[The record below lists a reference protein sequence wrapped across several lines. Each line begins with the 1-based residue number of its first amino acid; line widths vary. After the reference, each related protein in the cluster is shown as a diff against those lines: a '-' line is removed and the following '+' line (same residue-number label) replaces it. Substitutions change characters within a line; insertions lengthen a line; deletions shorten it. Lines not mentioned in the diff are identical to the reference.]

1 MQIPIYIDGTE
12 EGKLSIVRQGNMTIF
27 DADMRDVGRVVRLRV
42 FGDGEG
48 YLGVPVPAD
57 GRLRLIK
64 RLSPAAMSAFPT
76 KPEYAAE
83 QRRTEESEEKEPAG
97 AEPASAEARQEQNQ
111 QKTHVLWLGGRP
123 YYF

>member
-1 MQIPIYIDGTE
+1 MQIPIYIDGVE
-12 EGKLSIVRQGNMTIF
+12 EGKLSIVPQGNMTVF

-64 RLSPAAMSAFPT
+64 RLSPAAMSAFPA

-83 QRRTEESEEKEPAG
+83 QKRAEKAREEGPVK
-97 AEPASAEARQEQNQ
+97 AEPEPLEPQQNTP
-111 QKTHVLWLGGRP
+111 KKHVLWLGGRP